1 MVIGEADDHV
11 ESKEP
16 NSVTSSNA
24 ASGSSAVDIGRVPAK
39 AMWMPARIARTPC
52 PIYGSS

>member
-39 AMWMPARIARTPC
+39 AMWMPVRIARTPC